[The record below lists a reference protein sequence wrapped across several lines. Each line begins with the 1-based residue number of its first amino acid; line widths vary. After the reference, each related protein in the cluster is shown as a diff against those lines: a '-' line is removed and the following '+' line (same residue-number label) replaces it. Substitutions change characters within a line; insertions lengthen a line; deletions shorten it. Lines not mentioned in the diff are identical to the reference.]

1 MNILDF
7 PIRKKPRRSTRLEV
21 KGTEEKKLK
30 PVPRG
35 SNGFFDILPAELI
48 HIVFEWLDGKLP
60 VYLARQWVH
69 YREKYEP

>member
-30 PVPRG
+30 PVYCG

-48 HIVFEWLDGKLP
+48 HSVFEWLDGKLSP
-60 VYLARQWVH
+60 ARQLVH
-69 YREKYEP
+69 YRDKYER